1 MLIKGKYTT
10 ATVMTDDIEEAAINQ
25 ILELCNQPYTKD
37 AHLAIMPDVHAGKG
51 CTIGTTMH
59 IGDNGICPN
68 LVGVDIGC
76 GVLAVRLPNSFN
88 PTKEELLQ
96 LDECIRK
103 VAPLG
108 HCIFATAQTSWDFN
122 AFTTPF
128 RDYLATLDTSYF
140 NRSIGTLGGGN
151 HFISI
156 EKGKTGTYLL
166 VHSGSRNL
174 GVQCATF
181 YQNLAIEQGEET
193 LAATEKKIKAEL
205 EEIKSGKEGK
215 DIGPVIGAYL
225 DKLAFERLAV
235 PPKALRAVTGEAAE
249 NYLKDMQVCQSYA
262 KQNRQMITMNILQE
276 IVKLGLVSSEN
287 ARDVYFDQLHTFYVN
302 AIDSVHN
309 YIDEDRILRKG
320 SVAAHFWE
328 KFVVP
333 LNMRAG
339 TLICRGLGN
348 EEWNC
353 SAPHG
358 AGRTMSRA
366 VAKATIDL
374 EDYREQMQ
382 GIVTTSVSTNTLDEA
397 PGAYKDAAEIESLI
411 APTAEVLDH
420 LYPIYNLKADN

>member
-76 GVLAVRLPNSFN
+76 GVLAMKLPDSFN
-88 PTKEELLQ
+88 PTKEDLLR
-96 LDECIRK
+96 LDDLIRK
-103 VAPLG
+103 AVPLG
-108 HCIFATAQTSWDFN
+108 HNVFNEPTYHWDWDK
-122 AFTTPF
+122 FTQPF
-128 RDYLATLDTSYF
+128 KDYLSTLDHDYF
-140 NRSIGTLGGGN
+140 NRSLGTLGGGN

-181 YQNLAIEQGEET
+181 YQNLAIEQGEEA

-215 DIGPVIGAYL
+215 DIGPAIGAYL

-235 PPKALRAVTGEAAE
+235 PPKALRAVTGEVAE
-249 NYLKDMQVCQSYA
+249 NYLRDMQVCQSYA
-262 KQNRQMITMNILQE
+262 KQNRQLIVINIFRVIIE
-276 IVKLGLVSSEN
+276 AGFI
-287 ARDVYFDQLHTFYVN
+287 ACRDAQDFYFGPHDFYFN

-320 SVAAHFWE
+320 SVAAHFGE

-348 EEWNC
+348 EDWNC

-397 PGAYKDAAEIESLI
+397 PDAYKDAAEIESLI